1 MAENTRE
8 IILDT
13 LLALERG
20 EEFSHKLIKAVLDKY
35 DYLEGRDKAFIKRV
49 TEGTIERQLELDYYL
64 NHFSSVPVRKMKPL
78 IRCLLRMSAYQLLYM
93 DTVPDSAVCN
103 EACKL
108 AAKRKFHNL
117 KGFVNGVLR
126 NIAKNKDSLPLPD
139 EKKDISEYL
148 SVRYSM
154 PKWLVEHFLKECGEE
169 VAVTLLEGLLQ
180 IHSVSIRFRGDMD
193 KAKIAELV
201 TSIEST
207 GAKCIPS
214 AYLSNLFLLDNVEN
228 ISKLPGFAEGYFTV
242 QDVSSVL
249 AVLAADIKDGDFVM
263 DICAAPGGKT
273 MLAAEKAEKVLARD
287 VSDAKVAYIEE
298 NLERMQLTNVA
309 VEVFNATQTDDN
321 YIAKADVL
329 IMDVPCS
336 GLGVMGKKR
345 DIKYHASPEGL
356 KSITE
361 LQKQIVEHSWQYV
374 KPGGILL
381 YSTCTINRA
390 ENEDMVQW
398 IVENLPFEPEGLE
411 DVLPEKLL
419 AQKCEVERKAQKSG
433 VCEKDMPADS
443 KGTDAEAVSEAD
455 KMLRAACIQL
465 LPGYMEA
472 DGFFFARLRRKK

>member
-13 LLALERG
+13 LLTLER
-20 EEFSHKLIKAVLDKY
+20 EEDFSHKLIKAVLDKY

-93 DTVPDSAVCN
+93 DAVPDSAVCN

-126 NIAKNKDSLPLPD
+126 NVAKNKENLPLPN
-139 EKKDISEYL
+139 EKKDIAEYL
-148 SVRYSM
+148 SIRYSM
-154 PKWLVEHFLKECGEE
+154 PKWLVEHFMEE
-169 VAVTLLEGLLQ
+169 YGKDITMTLLEGLLQ

-193 KAKIAELV
+193 AERIDEV
-201 TSIEST
+201 VAAIEEM
-207 GAKCIPS
+207 GAKCTPGG
-214 AYLSNLFLLDNVEN
+214 YLSNLFLLDNVEN
-228 ISKLPGFAEGYFTV
+228 IAKLPGFAEGYFTV

-249 AVLAADIKDGDFVM
+249 AVLAADIRDGDFVM
-263 DICAAPGGKT
+263 DICAAPGGKS
-273 MLAAEKAEKVLARD
+273 MFAAEKAGKVLARD
-287 VSDAKVAYIEE
+287 VSDVKVAYIEE
-298 NLERMQLTNVA
+298 NLERMRFTNVET
-309 VEVFNATQTDDN
+309 EVFDATQTDDN
-321 YIAKADVL
+321 YIGKADVL

-356 KSITE
+356 QSITE

-374 KPGGILL
+374 KPGGTLL

-398 IVENLPFEPEGLE
+398 IVENFPFEPENLE
-411 DVLPEKLL
+411 QVVPKKLMM
-419 AQKCEVERKAQKSG
+419 QRNEVQQMLSSQRMKAGSNHK
-433 VCEKDMPADS
+433 KDA
-443 KGTDAEAVSEAD
+443 AFAD
-455 KMLRAACIQL
+455 KCADIQAACIQL
-465 LPGYMEA
+465 LPGYMES